1 MTDPNSLMMRAVRGE
16 VVERPPVWIM
26 RQAGRY
32 MAEYQAIRKEIS
44 FLDLCKDPEKAALV
58 TMLPMDMLDVDAAIV
73 FSDILVPVEAMG
85 LEVVFGDGG
94 PRITNPVAT
103 LEDVHRLHVP
113 EPSRDCPWPA
123 ETIRM
128 VLPQIGGRPCLGFA
142 GAPFTLA
149 AYMTEGKPSKGFHR
163 IKAMMNRDPD
173 LLHALLEKTSEAVTV
188 HLEAQ
193 IAAGATIV
201 QLFDT
206 WAGVLSTEDW
216 KTFALPYQ
224 KKVLDR
230 LKGQATRVLYV
241 NGSQGRLPL
250 LAATEPDV
258 ISLDWRTPMS
268 EARALF
274 GEHVVLQGNL
284 DPCAL
289 YGAPERIAEQ
299 AHQIIREAGPRG
311 HVFNL
316 GHGILPDIPVPHA
329 KALVD
334 AVKDFR
340 WE

>member
-16 VVERPPVWIM
+16 AVDRPPVWIM

-44 FLDLCKDPEKAALV
+44 FLDLCKDPVKATQV

-85 LEVVFGDGG
+85 LEVVFGNGG
-94 PRITNPVAT
+94 PQITNPVST
-103 LEDVHRLHVP
+103 LEAVNNLHIPVP
-113 EPSRDCPWPA
+113 EKDCPWPA
-123 ETIRM
+123 ETIRA

-149 AYMTEGKPSKGFHR
+149 AYMTEGKPSKGFYR

-173 LLHALLEKTSEAVTV
+173 LLHALLEKTAEAVTV

-193 IAAGATIV
+193 IQAGAAIV

-230 LKGQATRVLYV
+230 LKGQAPRVLYV

-274 GEHVVLQGNL
+274 GDDVVLQGNL

-289 YGAPERIAEQ
+289 YGSPERIAEQ
-299 AHQIIREAGPRG
+299 THQIIREAGPRG

-334 AVKDFR
+334 AVKAFR
-340 WE
+340 WS

>member
-16 VVERPPVWIM
+16 AVERPPVWIM

-44 FLDLCKDPEKAALV
+44 FLDLCKDPVKAAEV

-85 LEVVFGDGG
+85 LEVVFGSGG

-103 LEDVHRLHVP
+103 LDDVLRLHIP
-113 EPSRDCPWPA
+113 EPAKDCPWPA
-123 ETIRM
+123 ETIRS

-149 AYMTEGKPSKGFHR
+149 AYMTEGKPSKGFYR
-163 IKAMMNRDPD
+163 IKSMMNRDPD

-206 WAGVLSTEDW
+206 WAGVLSNEDW
-216 KTFALPYQ
+216 KAFALPYQ

-268 EARALF
+268 EARALL
-274 GEHVVLQGNL
+274 GEHTVLQGNL

-289 YGAPERIAEQ
+289 YGSPERIAQ
-299 AHQIIREAGPRG
+299 QTHQIIREAGPRG

-334 AVKDFR
+334 AVKSFR
-340 WE
+340 WS